1 MNTMTRTS
9 LIRMF
14 AIACLALTFAA
25 CKKEEA
31 PKAVEAAPVA
41 APTNDDVAAWRA
53 YVTDVAKR
61 NMDGV
66 TNSPYVYFLPSETSE
81 GFGGQYERLLEKVE
95 ADLGR
100 GIIEG
105 NMLVFA
111 SPSSGKIGELAVTS
125 FDQVKPGTMKG
136 VKVVFVGKAE
146 DSMKV
151 EAAAKPAGVHY
162 VFVEAK

>member
-1 MNTMTRTS
+1 MNTMTR
-9 LIRMF
+9 LLV
-14 AIACLALTFAA
+14 IACLVLPFTA

-31 PKAVEAAPVA
+31 PKAVEAAPLT
-41 APTNDDVAAWRA
+41 APTTDDVAAWRA

-61 NMDGV
+61 NMDGI

-81 GFGGQYERLLEKVE
+81 GFGGDYQRLLEKVE
-95 ADLGR
+95 GDLGR

-111 SPSSGKIGELAVTS
+111 SPSSAKMGELAVTA
-125 FDQVKPGTMKG
+125 FGQVPAGSLKN

-151 EAAAKPAGVHY
+151 EAASKPAGVKY
-162 VFVEAK
+162 VFVQTN

>member
-1 MNTMTRTS
+1 M
-9 LIRMF
+9 
-14 AIACLALTFAA
+14 
-25 CKKEEA
+25 
-31 PKAVEAAPVA
+31 
-41 APTNDDVAAWRA
+41 AAWRA

-61 NMDGV
+61 NMDGI

-81 GFGGQYERLLEKVE
+81 GFGGDYQRLLEKLE
-95 ADLGR
+95 GDLGR

-111 SPSSGKIGELAVTS
+111 SPSSAKMGELAVTG
-125 FDQVKPGTMKG
+125 FNQVPAGSLNN

-151 EAAAKPAGVHY
+151 EAASKPAGVKY
-162 VFVEAK
+162 VFVQTN